1 MHINQNTKT
10 WINFWGKIKKMKKQ
24 FDEYNTFFDIG
35 IEQIEKREFVTLCCT
50 ISNVIKKRSYRNR
63 AILKYLKN
71 KQLTE
76 EEKNYV
82 MMY

>member
-1 MHINQNTKT
+1 
-10 WINFWGKIKKMKKQ
+10 MKKQ